1 MKKVQL
7 PLLIIFGIIIIALLF
22 FYKKQSKEPIRHLP
36 YYGPP
41 QLNDKTKHTISS
53 FTLINQYNE
62 KITNKDVE
70 GKIYVADYFFVTCK
84 SICPIMAKQ
93 MKRVY
98 NEFHND
104 PDILI
109 LSHTV
114 NPEED
119 SVPVLKKYA
128 EEHGVFDKK
137 WLFLTGDKKHLYELA
152 RKSYLLNA
160 EEGDGGP
167 EDFIHTQNFALI
179 DKHGHIR
186 GYYDGTDSIEVSRLI
201 IDIKVLKQEEQIEAH

>member
-1 MKKVQL
+1 MKKFQL
-7 PLLIIFGIIIIALLF
+7 PIFIGIGLILVGLLYFQ
-22 FYKKQSKEPIRHLP
+22 KKQNKTPIRKLP
-36 YYGPP
+36 YYGPAE
-41 QLNDKTKHTISS
+41 LADKTQHTIPS
-53 FTLINQYNE
+53 FTFINQYNE
-62 KITNKDVE
+62 PVTDKDVQ
-70 GKIYVADYFFVTCK
+70 GKIYVTDYFFVTCK

-98 NEFHND
+98 DEFKND
-104 PDILI
+104 NDVLI

-114 NPEED
+114 NPEDD
-119 SVPVLKKYA
+119 SVSVLKKYA

-152 RKSYLLNA
+152 RKGYLLNA

-167 EDFIHTQNFALI
+167 DDFIHTQNFALI

-186 GYYDGTDSIEVSRLI
+186 GYYDGTDSVEVSRLI
-201 IDIKVLKQEEQIEAH
+201 TDIKILKQEE

>member
-1 MKKVQL
+1 MKKYQL
-7 PLLIIFGIIIIALLF
+7 PLLIVLGILLVVML
-22 FYKKQSKEPIRHLP
+22 YIQKQRSQEPIRTLP

-41 QLNDKTKHTISS
+41 DLADKTKHTIPS

-62 KITNKDVE
+62 QVTNEYVK
-70 GKIYVADYFFVTCK
+70 GKLYVVDYFFVTCK

-93 MKRVY
+93 LERVY
-98 NEFHND
+98 REFKDDND
-104 PDILI
+104 VLI

-128 EEHGVFDKK
+128 EDHGVRDRK

-152 RKSYLLNA
+152 RKGYLITV

-167 EDFIHTQNFALI
+167 DDFIHTQNFALI
-179 DKHGHIR
+179 DRKGHIR
-186 GYYDGTDSIEVSRLI
+186 GYYDGTDSVEVSRLI
-201 IDIKVLKQEEQIEAH
+201 IDIKVLKQEK

>member
-7 PLLIIFGIIIIALLF
+7 PILIAIGLILVALL
-22 FYKKQSKEPIRHLP
+22 YVQKKQNPQPVRKLP

-41 QLNDKTKHTISS
+41 ELSDKTQHTIPS
-53 FTLINQYNE
+53 FTFINQYNE
-62 KITNKDVE
+62 PVTEKDVE
-70 GKIYVADYFFVTCK
+70 GKIYVVDYFFVTCK

-98 NEFHND
+98 DAFHND
-104 PDILI
+104 NDVLI

-114 NPEED
+114 NPEDD
-119 SVPVLKKYA
+119 SVSVLKRYA

-137 WLFLTGDKKHLYELA
+137 WLFLTGDKKHLYEMA
-152 RKSYLLNA
+152 RKAYLLNA

-167 EDFIHTQNFALI
+167 DDFIHTQNFALI

-186 GYYDGTDSIEVSRLI
+186 GYYDGTDSVEVTRLI
-201 IDIKVLKQEEQIEAH
+201 QDITVLKQEN

>member
-1 MKKVQL
+1 MKKLQL
-7 PLLIIFGIIIIALLF
+7 PILIGLGVILIALL
-22 FYKKQSKEPIRHLP
+22 YLQKKQNKEPIRKLP
-36 YYGPP
+36 YYGPAELP
-41 QLNDKTKHTISS
+41 DKTKHTIPS
-53 FTLINQYNE
+53 FTFINQYNE
-62 KITNKDVE
+62 PVTNKDVF

-93 MKRVY
+93 MQRVY
-98 NEFHND
+98 KEFKD
-104 PDILI
+104 DKEVLI

-114 NPEED
+114 NPEDD
-119 SVPVLKKYA
+119 SVSVLKRYA

-152 RKSYLLNA
+152 RKGYLLNA

-167 EDFIHTQNFALI
+167 DDFIHTQNFALI

-186 GYYDGTDSIEVSRLI
+186 GYYDGTDSVDVSRLI
-201 IDIKVLKQEEQIEAH
+201 IDIKV

>member
-7 PLLIIFGIIIIALLF
+7 PILIAIGLILVALLYF
-22 FYKKQSKEPIRHLP
+22 QKKQNPQPVRKLP
-36 YYGPP
+36 YYGPAE
-41 QLNDKTKHTISS
+41 LSDKTQHTIPS
-53 FTLINQYNE
+53 FTFINQYNE
-62 KITNKDVE
+62 MVTQKDVE
-70 GKIYVADYFFVTCK
+70 GKIYVVDYFFVTCK

-98 NEFHND
+98 DAFHND
-104 PDILI
+104 NEVLI

-114 NPEED
+114 NPEDD
-119 SVPVLKKYA
+119 SVSVLKRYA

-137 WLFLTGDKKHLYELA
+137 WLFLTGDKKHLYEMA
-152 RKSYLLNA
+152 RKAYLLNA

-167 EDFIHTQNFALI
+167 DDFIHTQNFALI

-186 GYYDGTDSIEVSRLI
+186 GYYDGTDSVEVTRLI
-201 IDIKVLKQEEQIEAH
+201 QDITVLKQEN

>member
-1 MKKVQL
+1 MKKFQL
-7 PLLIIFGIIIIALLF
+7 PIFIGIGLILVGLLYFQ
-22 FYKKQSKEPIRHLP
+22 KKQNKAPVRKLP
-36 YYGPP
+36 YYGPAE
-41 QLNDKTKHTISS
+41 LADKTQHTIPS
-53 FTLINQYNE
+53 FTFINQYHE
-62 KITNKDVE
+62 PVTNKDVQ
-70 GKIYVADYFFVTCK
+70 GKIYVTDYFFVTCK

-98 NEFHND
+98 DEFKND
-104 PDILI
+104 NDVLI

-114 NPEED
+114 NPEDD
-119 SVPVLKKYA
+119 SVSVLKKYA

-152 RKSYLLNA
+152 RKGYLLNA

-167 EDFIHTQNFALI
+167 DDFIHTQNFALI

-201 IDIKVLKQEEQIEAH
+201 TDIKVLKQEE